1 MTSNIQQTAHR
12 IKSGRLVAIIRGDF
26 PLDKLIEVGD
36 ALLAS
41 PVLTME
47 ITMNT
52 SNALEAIAQ
61 MRQRAGDNML
71 VGAGTVRTTRQAQAA
86 LDAGAQFLVA
96 PGFDVAVVKLAQS
109 KDILHLPGVLTPTE
123 VESAVAAG
131 CRMLKLFPAD
141 ALGPGYLKALR
152 APLDDVEFVP
162 TGGIGVNNLADYARA
177 GAAAV
182 GVGGSLVAGPQTTMA
197 EIISTA
203 RALQAVWEQAQ
214 LSKDR

>member
-182 GVGGSLVAGPQTTMA
+182 GVGGSLVAGPHSTMA

-214 LSKDR
+214 LGK